1 MNLSVKTLDRTILE
15 IISMQ
20 RIPDQRAML
29 HELELRG
36 HEVIQSTLSRHFRK
50 LNIHKKDGY
59 YHYQGE
65 SGNASPELQSVKKV
79 IMIPPN
85 LLVVKTLPGYA
96 MAISWQLDQ
105 RKYSGIQGTVAGD
118 DNVFI
123 AISPPEMLQ
132 IVYDQIRETFCGEKV

>member
-1 MNLSVKTLDRTILE
+1 MSVKTLDRTILE

-20 RIPDQRAML
+20 RIPDQRLML

-36 HEVIQSTLSRHFRK
+36 HEVNQSTLSRHLKK
-50 LNIHKKDGY
+50 LNIHKKNGY
-59 YHYQGE
+59 YHYLGE
-65 SGNASPELQSVKKV
+65 TGNVSSDLKSVKKV
-79 IMIPPN
+79 VMIPPN

-105 RKYSGIQGTVAGD
+105 RKFSGIQGTVAGD

-132 IVYDQIRETFCGEKV
+132 IVYDQIMETFCGQQV

>member
-1 MNLSVKTLDRTILE
+1 LSVKTLDRTILE

-20 RIPDQRAML
+20 RIPDQRLML

-36 HEVIQSTLSRHFRK
+36 HEVNQSTLSRHLKK
-50 LNIHKKDGY
+50 LNIHKKNGY
-59 YHYQGE
+59 YHYLGE
-65 SGNASPELQSVKKV
+65 TGNVSSDLKSVKKV
-79 IMIPPN
+79 VMIPPN

-105 RKYSGIQGTVAGD
+105 RKFSGIQGTVAGD

-132 IVYDQIRETFCGEKV
+132 IVYDQIMETFCGQQV